1 MNPEQL
7 EAAVAALRNLVRVAE
22 ASIPPPSPGR
32 RKIVRAAAEAESAMT
47 ARRAEAAFLAA
58 GRAATAAR
66 AWVQQTERIPLAT
79 LREQWQQSISAE
91 EIAAMRRDVNDA
103 ATALRTALD
112 ALVSSSARPVTP
124 RTTRPTAATLPPDA
138 ARRAVAQLA
147 QRASLF
153 AAPDALMSQ
162 IATLAQRAE
171 TEPPDGLRDPID
183 QAWAELRAARPDVM
197 RASRAIILGE
207 NRISRV
213 MMGNDPPTEAPVV
226 NRTWGWFHSPAD
238 VDAGRIEVDQA
249 WASLARAV
257 ADARRRRAFT
267 AAQSAVVQRFDDAR
281 LAWGRVSRQLGSSW
295 WDRAAGSGAN
305 AVEEGAA
312 KYAQARADLTA
323 VGIDVRSAQ
332 RGDTTPGQ
340 QQSQARAQVRET
352 TSDVARGF
360 GAFFSDPKVLIALGV
375 VAFFILRKQR

>member
-1 MNPEQL
+1 
-7 EAAVAALRNLVRVAE
+7 
-22 ASIPPPSPGR
+22 
-32 RKIVRAAAEAESAMT
+32 
-47 ARRAEAAFLAA
+47 
-58 GRAATAAR
+58 
-66 AWVQQTERIPLAT
+66 
-79 LREQWQQSISAE
+79 
-91 EIAAMRRDVNDA
+91 MRRDVNDA

-124 RTTRPTAATLPPDA
+124 RATRPTAATLPTDA

-147 QRASLF
+147 QRATLF

-171 TEPPDGLRDPID
+171 TEPADALRDPID
-183 QAWAELRAARPDVM
+183 QAWAALRAARPDVM
-197 RASRAIILGE
+197 RAPRSIILGE
-207 NRISRV
+207 NRVSRV
-213 MMGNDPPTEAPVV
+213 MMGDDPPAEAPSVI

-257 ADARRRRAFT
+257 AAARRARAFT
-267 AAQSAVVQRFDDAR
+267 AAQSAVVQRVDDAR

-295 WDRAAGSGAN
+295 WDRSWGSGAN

-312 KYAQARADLTA
+312 KYAQARADLAA

-332 RGDTTPGQ
+332 RGDTMPGQ
-340 QQSQARAQVRET
+340 QQSQARAQFRET
-352 TSDVARGF
+352 TSDTARGF
-360 GAFFSDPKVLIALGV
+360 GSFFSDPKILIALGA
-375 VAFFILRKQR
+375 VAFFILRKR